1 MLCWNSSQAEARNSL
16 ETHGF
21 KSFKFQASF
30 RAQVPWLLQVLATV
44 LGDLRWSTVPCWFH
58 LIPFWSTMHLSGVPN
73 WVHALHTLLTFSLS
87 TSFSVS
93 SPTVTQDKTWV
104 QGFGADKDL
113 TGFYDF
119 DFERLKTFWVLWQWK
134 NMQKDLKKVKNQNG
148 DWGNGLWPSCN
159 PVSAVSFFHQHF
171 GPRTSFLDIWTG
183 RGRAAEWPGMA
194 PQQLSGFQKAS
205 WNQQM
210 ARPGNSLA
218 AGSRVW
224 RDSP

>member
-1 MLCWNSSQAEARNSL
+1 MHSTRCSLSHFLRLSQFLVPLSRK
-16 ETHGF
+16 TKHG
-21 KSFKFQASF
+21 SRLWRGQ
-30 RAQVPWLLQVLATV
+30 RPDWLLRLWLWKVE
-44 LGDLRWSTVPCWFH
+44 DF
-58 LIPFWSTMHLSGVPN
+58 LSAVA
-73 WVHALHTLLTFSLS
+73 VEKHA
-87 TSFSVS
+87 
-93 SPTVTQDKTWV
+93 K
-104 QGFGADKDL
+104 
-113 TGFYDF
+113 
-119 DFERLKTFWVLWQWK
+119 R
-134 NMQKDLKKVKNQNG
+134 LKKVKNQNG